1 MASAATNGVLT
12 DSRGS
17 LAREIEPFVAVIRW
31 CVMTDFTAAL
41 GQALLASASDAI
53 VAADREGVIRFW
65 NPGAERIFG
74 HAARD
79 AIGQSLDIII
89 PERLR
94 KRHWDGF
101 AQVIKTGES
110 RYGAGDLLSVPAI
123 TKDRGDISVEFTIV
137 PLHEGDQLVGLVAVM
152 RDVTA
157 RFREMREMR
166 RKLAEAAKS

>member
-1 MASAATNGVLT
+1 MTDLAAT
-12 DSRGS
+12 
-17 LAREIEPFVAVIRW
+17 
-31 CVMTDFTAAL
+31 L

-53 VAADREGVIRFW
+53 VAADRDGIVRFW

-74 HAARD
+74 HTARD

-101 AQVIKTGES
+101 AHVVKTGES

-137 PLHEGDQLVGLVAVM
+137 PLHDGDQLVGLVAVM

-157 RFREMREMR
+157 RFREMRELR
-166 RKLAEAAKS
+166 RKVAETTKG